1 MRFSVLLLCI
11 LSIPAMLFSQTKL
24 EQTFYY
30 DGHTNAAPWTYSSID
45 VDIDG
50 VVAVAFTRNISA
62 FNTKT
67 NENELANI
75 IMFDSM
81 GEQIGII
88 SSRIAGMVQMAYGY
102 DGRIYTVENWFGS
115 GMHLYE
121 RPNIPYRYVPVRLFN
136 ADGSHVDRGTPYSV
150 GVNGEHQIYTLW
162 QTKLCLISTE
172 NQLLATYSAPPE
184 HTTKVDVS
192 EDDMVFAGK
201 FILDKGTD
209 TWSFLGYTVY
219 DLTRD
224 GKMLRRNSNNV
235 FERYDFRNDVVEA
248 TYVMP
253 PGIDYGSNCDLALG
267 PDGNIYY
274 CPYNSPTTYYFVYN
288 ESGEQLLARGADY
301 AQLSITLPK
310 DKFTEGEEV
319 KIDTA
324 LINSRELGYVTK
336 GAQLPFDNR
345 PELALSA
352 KLLPINFDEKK
363 NRTDWIDVPVTL
375 SLDKKSAIMT
385 IPEGL
390 SGEYTLKFFGITPV
404 AGLSFLE
411 MSTKVKIAAK
421 EQQGFVTMTTN
432 RNRKSF
438 VKDEAMRLALDI
450 SCDAPFDFNNI
461 SLEFKSLNENNLKYD
476 ISIALEKRISA
487 GRQTIAV
494 TVPIAFLIN
503 MKNGDYSLS
512 LVGLPQNIKANS
524 LIVSL
529 VSTVKDSDFVINMH
543 PIFVPSVFD
552 GKLYGAEFNASIVS
566 TYVGSIRNEEANTF
580 MDELTKYNVDFLL
593 QPHTHFAALNSS
605 YNETGAM
612 RQKLAEIA
620 QTFQTYPAFKGMN
633 YHDLISPFGTWWD
646 EQREKDTN
654 PINDAWKAAHPVPE
668 NIPEKYRNNYWASIY
683 SVERLPN
690 VYKAWGDAISQVSP
704 DLIRTTQQWWHMPL
718 SGADPDT
725 IAADQDI
732 ISTQHMEEQYY
743 HPVTVPNQADL
754 WRISGKPLYVYG
766 NNSWTDDGTGQEV
779 YRESM
784 SGLMRGVQGMGRNDL
799 PQVAEKHSE
808 MVKRTVAPLNALFKV
823 YGGISANSM
832 PVDDVAV
839 WRSLEQEMIEANFPP
854 DQQHIMN
861 TTAAYS
867 ACLYAH
873 RTANIIT
880 DGKIKAGELASYKA
894 LIISCAFEPSTDL
907 KAAIEK
913 FMAAGGK
920 VYANKPINGYWRP
933 EGAVELGALFINSAA
948 DPYHNRDFLRFL
960 NMNDIEGKILAN
972 ALLEAM
978 GNDIIPFATSNEPT
992 TWLTVLQSGDAK
1004 YIITANMKLMP
1015 HDPFALHRFSGYQNS
1030 TMPTKSEIYLR
1041 DSNFVAYDV
1050 LKGERLT
1057 PQVKDGKTTVIAD
1070 MSYFPGAILAF
1081 LPSAVDDIKMQ
1092 QVTLFGD
1099 AATHIAI
1106 SVLNDK
1112 KETINGAIPLE
1123 IIVEDVNV
1131 QNEDAKTVYKLNRTT
1146 EKGRVGLSLN
1156 LPPLSAD
1163 RKYRVITREL
1173 LSGIK
1178 VTVELPAIP
1187 QNRMMQVATVSK
1199 DVEYG
1204 NISKMSEAL
1213 QRKIERVAVIASEK
1227 GHEDYAIGIKSI
1239 TNALTINNINVT
1251 VLTQDEYL
1259 ADKKTYGYDKFRIGD
1274 YSADVKMRAKRYD
1287 LVIMLE
1293 DPAQLNKLYQ
1303 NYILPIPLSEFEP
1316 GNGRG
1321 LIQYLVMPVYNDEDG
1336 ISIAGGDSAGMNAAI
1351 SSVVGWIHAIGVRQI
1366 IDVKP
1371 TGLPPFDITLTT
1383 NKESTKPVGL
1393 NDFVGVPAAEIK
1405 ASKDGKTVAVAL
1417 KGWGENLFFLNADGT
1432 ISNSVVSGKFYPM
1445 HLMPLDKGFM
1455 VLEHDNDPNAMY
1467 AAVYSNDGK
1476 NSYRLAPTGRRIGGA
1491 RDYPASHPLVFEE
1504 RFISQTSYSVTPDE
1518 RYAAV
1523 GGSRGIAVW
1532 DLKAE
1537 KMLWHDDS
1545 MRYDANML
1553 TANGFPQLSLSE
1565 DGKTL
1570 VVVYDGKVAI
1580 KDTVSGALIE
1590 EVMLPIGAK
1599 IGRVQYNKNN
1609 KLVIGEGDY
1618 FAFDNGKLMW
1628 RFIIP
1633 EQPLASAF
1641 ADNAMDYILGNVD
1654 GSVKIMSGG
1663 FQKAGYAMTSG
1674 VPTSVDILPDS
1685 SLVAF
1690 GGTTGIL
1697 GVMRLNGDI
1706 VWESNIGSRATVSF
1720 IGTAGDIVVSDFKGN
1735 VYYYNNLGQLKWTLG
1750 LAEKVYR
1757 DDINDILV
1765 AETTTKTYTV
1775 TRPYEMKP
1783 VNIPQNAVN
1792 IAAGT
1797 TNVTFIHH
1805 RDWWNGHQFPQQ
1817 GGIVELTNGVV
1828 DDVELP
1834 WFDRDSLDNAANV
1847 PSAPA
1852 WEIARKDGQ
1861 KMRVNTIVIRED
1873 PRHPEAVPTEVKV
1886 EAFLNNEWITLV
1898 HEYWNEGVSHMHT
1911 FDVVE
1916 AEKIRYTPVG
1926 DLAKNVWLREIE
1938 LYMIN

>member
-1 MRFSVLLLCI
+1 MRFSILLLCI
-11 LSIPAMLFSQTKL
+11 LSISALLFSQTKL

-30 DGHTNAAPWTYSSID
+30 DGHTNSAPWTYSSID

-50 VVAVAFTRNISA
+50 VVAIAFTRNISA

-75 IMFDSM
+75 IMFDSS
-81 GEQIGII
+81 GEQIGIM

-115 GMHLYE
+115 GMHLYD
-121 RPNIPYRYVPVRLFN
+121 RPNIPYRYVPIRFFN
-136 ADGSHVDRGTPYSV
+136 ADGSHVDRGTPFSV

-162 QTKLCLISTE
+162 RDKLCLISPE
-172 NQLLATYSAPPE
+172 NQLLKTYSAPPE
-184 HTTKVDVS
+184 YTTKVDVT

-201 FILDKGTD
+201 FLLDKD
-209 TWSFLGYTVY
+209 SNTWSFLGYTVY

-248 TYVMP
+248 TYTMP
-253 PGIDYGSNCDLALG
+253 RGVDYGSNCDLALG

-288 ESGEQLLARGADY
+288 EAGEQLLARGADY

-310 DKFTEGEEV
+310 DKFVEGEEV

-324 LINSRELGYVTK
+324 LINSRDLGYVTK

-352 KLLPINFDEKK
+352 KLLPINFDAKK

-411 MSTKVKIAAK
+411 MTTKVRISAK
-421 EQQGFVTMTTN
+421 EQQGFVTINTN
-432 RNRKSF
+432 RSRKAF
-438 VKDEAMRLALDI
+438 VKDEVMRLALDI
-450 SCDAPFDFNNI
+450 SCDAPFDFSNI
-461 SLEFKSLNENNLKYD
+461 SLEFKSLNESNLKYT
-476 ISIALEKRISA
+476 IAIALEKRINA
-487 GRQTIAV
+487 GRETVAV
-494 TVPIAFLIN
+494 IVPTAFLLN
-503 MKNGDYSLS
+503 MKDGDYALS
-512 LVGLPQNIKANS
+512 VVGLPQNIKANS
-524 LIVSL
+524 LVVSL

-552 GKLYGAEFNASIVS
+552 GKLYGAEFNASVVS

-580 MDELTKYNVDFLL
+580 LDEMTKYNVDFLL

-646 EQREKDTN
+646 EQRERDTN

-668 NIPEKYRNNYWASIY
+668 NIPEKYKNNYWASMY

-799 PQVAEKHSE
+799 PQVAEKHTE
-808 MVKRTVAPLNALFKV
+808 TVKRTIAPLNALFKV
-823 YGGISANSM
+823 YGGISANSV

-880 DGKIKAGELASYKA
+880 DGKMKAGELANYKA
-894 LIISCAFEPSTDL
+894 LIISCAFEPSADL

-913 FMAAGGK
+913 FMADGGK

-933 EGAVELGALFINSAA
+933 EGSVELGALFINSAA

-960 NMNDIEGKILAN
+960 NMNDLEGKVMAN

-978 GNDIIPFATSNEPT
+978 GNDIVPFATSNEPT
-992 TWLTVLQSGDAK
+992 TWLTVLESGDAK
-1004 YIITANMKLMP
+1004 YIITANMKLAP
-1015 HDPFALHRFSGYQNS
+1015 HDPFSLHRFSGYQNS
-1030 TMPTKSEIYLR
+1030 TMPTKSDIYLR

-1050 LKGERLT
+1050 LKGEKLT
-1057 PQVKDGKTTVIAD
+1057 PQVKGGKPTVIAD
-1070 MSYFPGAILAF
+1070 MSYFPGSILAF
-1081 LPSAVDDIKMQ
+1081 LPSAIDDITVWSMIGYN
-1092 QVTLFGD
+1092 TPM
-1099 AATHIAI
+1099 TYTI

-1112 KETINGAIPLE
+1112 KEVINAAIPLE
-1123 IIVEDVNV
+1123 IIIEDANA
-1131 QNEDAKTVYKLNRTT
+1131 QNEDAKVVYKLNRTT
-1146 EKGRVGLSLN
+1146 ENGKAVLSLT
-1156 LPPLSAD
+1156 LSPLSAD
-1163 RKYRVITREL
+1163 RKYKMTIREL
-1173 LSGIK
+1173 LSGTKI
-1178 VTVELPAIP
+1178 TTDLPAIP
-1187 QNRMMQVATVSK
+1187 QNRMMQVATAIEQ
-1199 DVEYG
+1199 VEYSDLSRTKTAFSDIG
-1204 NISKMSEAL
+1204 K
-1213 QRKIERVAVIASEK
+1213 VAIIASEK
-1227 GHEDYAIGIKSI
+1227 GHEDYANGIRNI
-1239 TNALTINNINVT
+1239 VNALTAKNVNVT
-1251 VLTQDEYL
+1251 LLTQDEYL
-1259 ADKKTYGYDKFRIGD
+1259 TDKKTYGYDIFRIGD
-1274 YSADVKMRAKRYD
+1274 YSPNVKMRDKRYD
-1287 LVIMLE
+1287 MVIMLE
-1293 DPAQLNKLYQ
+1293 DSTKLNKLYQ

-1336 ISIAGGDSAGMNAAI
+1336 ISIAGGDSVGMNAAI
-1351 SSVVGWIHAIGVRQI
+1351 GSLVDLIGLAPEREQFGAG
-1366 IDVKP
+1366 D
-1371 TGLPPFDITLTT
+1371 GLAYDYRT
-1383 NKESTKPVGL
+1383 NKENEKPIGL
-1393 NDFVGVPAAEIK
+1393 SEFIGVPAAEIE

-1417 KGWGENLFFLNADGT
+1417 KGWGNNLFFLNADGT

-1467 AAVYSNDGK
+1467 AAVYSNEGN

-1570 VVVYDGKVAI
+1570 VVIYNGKVAI
-1580 KDTVSGALIE
+1580 KDTISGALLE
-1590 EVMLPIGAK
+1590 EVTLPIGAK

-1618 FAFDNGKLMW
+1618 FAFDNGKIMW

-1641 ADNAMDYILGNVD
+1641 ADNAMDYVLGNVD

-1663 FQKAGYAMTSG
+1663 FQKAGYAMESG
-1674 VPTSVDILPDS
+1674 VPMSVDILPDS

-1690 GGTTGIL
+1690 GGTTGIV
-1697 GVMRLNGDI
+1697 GVMKLNGDI

-1720 IGTAGDIVVSDFKGN
+1720 IGTVGDIVVSDFKGN
-1735 VYYYNNLGQLKWTLG
+1735 VYYYDNLGQLKWKIA

-1757 DDINDILV
+1757 DDINDVLV
-1765 AETTTKTYTV
+1765 AETASKTYAIP
-1775 TRPYEMKP
+1775 RPYEMKP
-1783 VNIPQNAVN
+1783 VNIPQDAVN

-1797 TNVTFIHH
+1797 TNVNFIPH
-1805 RDWWNGHQFPQQ
+1805 RDWWNGQQFPQQ
-1817 GGIVELTNGVV
+1817 GGVVELTNGII
-1828 DDVELP
+1828 DDVALP
-1834 WFDRDSLDNAANV
+1834 WFNRDSLDNAANV
-1847 PSAPA
+1847 PSPPA
-1852 WEIARKDGQ
+1852 WEISRKDGQ
-1861 KMRVNTIVIRED
+1861 KMRVNTIVLRED
-1873 PRHPEAVPTEVKV
+1873 PRHPEAVPTEIKV
-1886 EAFLNNEWITLV
+1886 EAYLNNEWITLV
-1898 HEYWNEGVSHMHT
+1898 HEYWNSGISHMHT
-1911 FDVVE
+1911 FDVVD